1 MTLNPY
7 AIVSCAGQRQRT
19 QVVKKSGDP
28 EWDCTFD
35 FRIFG
40 NHARSNR
47 RRLRLLWSRG
57 LMVSVWAK
65 DRFRSVF
72 LGQVQI
78 PVEGL
83 FEDSENIAF
92 EDETRKVRIGEK
104 GIPGMDR

>member
-1 MTLNPY
+1 
-7 AIVSCAGQRQRT
+7 
-19 QVVKKSGDP
+19 
-28 EWDCTFD
+28 
-35 FRIFG
+35 
-40 NHARSNR
+40 
-47 RRLRLLWSRG
+47 
-57 LMVSVWAK
+57 MVSVWAK